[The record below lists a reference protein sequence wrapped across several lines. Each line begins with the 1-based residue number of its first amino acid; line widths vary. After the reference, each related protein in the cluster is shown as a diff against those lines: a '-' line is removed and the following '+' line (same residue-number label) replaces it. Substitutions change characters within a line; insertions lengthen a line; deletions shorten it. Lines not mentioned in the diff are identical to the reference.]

1 MASITVTF
9 ICIISNGLLDVSFY
23 FEMQRDHKEIL
34 GRENKNQHSNSLS
47 VEIKASEDK
56 EI

>member
-1 MASITVTF
+1 MANITVMF
-9 ICIISNGLLDVSFY
+9 ICIISNDLLDINFY

-47 VEIKASEDK
+47 VEIKAREDE